1 MRAGRNLER
10 ADIAPAEVHAV
21 VAEVGAAIEVLAGDA
36 ADAGADRELRLVGRV
51 PDRHHVFVDVLRV
64 LDHHLLA
71 RRHALHDLDRLER
84 IGERVRELPG
94 AVGIVGPAEHL
105 VDDVHVAEQIGEQA
119 VVGLALHLVE
129 QHRAGAIEML
139 LQAGELE
146 VGIDRLVAFDQVA
159 LGLELL
165 QHVAQADRPLD
176 DLHLLL
182 ADYLLHGVAL
192 PAVHCIEY

>member
-1 MRAGRNLER
+1 M
-10 ADIAPAEVHAV
+10 
-21 VAEVGAAIEVLAGDA
+21 LAGDA
-36 ADAGADRELRLVGRV
+36 ADARADRELRLIGRV

-84 IGERVRELPG
+84 IGQRVRELAG
-94 AVGIVGPAEHL
+94 AIGVVGPAEHL

-139 LQAGELE
+139 LQAGDLE
-146 VGIDRLVAFDQVA
+146 VGIDRLVGLDQVA
-159 LGLELL
+159 FGLQPL
-165 QHVAQADRPLD
+165 QRVAQAGWPLD
-176 DLHLLL
+176 DLHLFL
-182 ADYLLHGVAL
+182 ADCLLHGATL
-192 PAVHCIEY
+192 PAGIA